1 MRYAKLFWVYITKP
15 TVLAAQ
21 SIFSCR
27 TNDAGSSTIDNFALS
42 FAYTTDYLMRV
53 VFFINSLGGSAK
65 LQGVIG

>member
-1 MRYAKLFWVYITKP
+1 M
-15 TVLAAQ
+15 AQ

-27 TNDAGSSTIDNFALS
+27 TNDAGSSSIDNFALS